1 MHALN
6 ICVSYPGQL
15 SHTADIM
22 GKYYT
27 VISIYFFIVYNY
39 TVHCIVLCGWEH
51 QLSGKYRILSKNF
64 DPFNWSI
71 SYTNSSLRSQTD
83 HSLSKIHSLDLK
95 KWRQIVEK
103 RLPWQRRWQFWK
115 IKFKVIA
122 AVLLSWRG
130 INTLILLNFSSAH
143 ATEFHLLLFFK
154 LRNLQPSKKLF
165 HTHKGNPSF
174 CHIGGRII
182 SENRFHAKNIISCD
196 IPK

>member
-1 MHALN
+1 MLMHALN
-6 ICVSYPGQL
+6 KWMHVVSR
-15 SHTADIM
+15 SDFHTADIM
-22 GKYYT
+22 EKYYT

-64 DPFNWSI
+64 DPFNCSI

-143 ATEFHLLLFFK
+143 ATEFHLLLF
-154 LRNLQPSKKLF
+154 LN
-165 HTHKGNPSF
+165 
-174 CHIGGRII
+174 
-182 SENRFHAKNIISCD
+182 
-196 IPK
+196 